1 MKTYIYSLAFAT
13 TILSAVSCSDNEI
26 IDNPIPDSQKEMISF
41 SLSDGTSQTRAG
53 FKGSATFIA
62 MRIQS
67 DKRVD
72 SGNPTDVKYT
82 RTTATANIEAS
93 GKDYSTVTFP
103 DAYKRYWDDA
113 HGRYSLLS
121 VYAVAI
127 PNSATD
133 IKELEDLLKRG
144 DETND
149 WGTNNDNTIQWS
161 VTTDAQTKYAIA
173 ENSGSVINSSG
184 TIDQEDLV
192 YSNNIKNIK
201 NGGNNGIYR
210 YDFSAMKYVP
220 EESGGSDHKSGRMLF
235 FQNGQDIDNPS
246 VTNSEVTDAS
256 GKFDKGHLVFNHALS
271 RITIELV
278 EGKGFDGNKA
288 NDNDFKFA
296 TGSNITLLG
305 MYISGTLDIKDGTW
319 GSKSTGTITQMAPT
333 GTHNGANGTYVAQML
348 PGYVFTDGN
357 ATNVMSFTIDNNTY
371 YITQDVLYDALV
383 GNQDNRISE
392 YGYDNAN
399 SKFTMQQGKNYYFKI
414 TVDKKEID
422 NITATL
428 VKWGDVTAKDINI
441 DNRHVTFSFKN
452 PSGTTCNDIKFYRL
466 KEDLG
471 AIYTDDTYKDN
482 GKGYAFSGDY
492 STDGAAT
499 LSGSSPY
506 STNWYYEDNRTAY
519 HFRTINT
526 TANGTLNN
534 TTGDNPK
541 SYFKMTGANN
551 MPDYH
556 WGAPMKSDANL
567 AYDTNTDK
575 GYSGNIHYGVTSTGS
590 NITITELHMMSNIYI
605 KLATTNGSDAVNLT
619 NATVKLTHL
628 SNEANVDMGTG
639 YIAPSSTIVNEV
651 TMGSPSTY
659 WETEDTKTNAFQY
672 AVIPQALV
680 RNSGTSDDDYVGITI
695 TTSDNNQYYVI
706 RKLSQIIISE
716 IKQGETS
723 YTDPDHPKDSNGNY
737 QAINRWYPNHTYTYN
752 IKLTKKGI
760 EAITCTV
767 ADWVKVTGN
776 NIDIDLED

>member
-1 MKTYIYSLAFAT
+1 MKQFIYSLAVAT
-13 TILSAVSCSDNEI
+13 TLLSTVSCDDNEI
-26 IDNPIPDSQKEMISF
+26 IDTPIPDSQKEMISF
-41 SLSDGTSQTRAG
+41 SLSDGSSQTRAG

-72 SGNPTDVKYT
+72 SGNPTEVKYT
-82 RTTATANIEAS
+82 RTTATADIEAS

-133 IKELEDLLKRG
+133 IKTLESKLNKG
-144 DETND
+144 DETYK
-149 WGTNNDNTIQWS
+149 WGTNSDNTIQWN
-161 VTTDAQTKYAIA
+161 VTTDAQTKDANP
-173 ENSGSVINSSG
+173 ENSGSVTSSSC

-192 YSNNIKNIK
+192 YSNNIKSD
-201 NGGNNGIYR
+201 GTNGIYR
-210 YDFSAMKYVP
+210 YDFSATKYVP

-235 FQNGQDIDNPS
+235 FQNGQDINNPS
-246 VTNSEVTDAS
+246 VANSAVTDAS
-256 GKFDKGHLVFNHALS
+256 GKFDRGHLVFNHALS

-278 EGKGFDGNKA
+278 EGEGFDGTKTN
-288 NDNDFKFA
+288 NNDFNFA
-296 TGSNITLLG
+296 IGSNITLLG
-305 MYISGTLDIKDGTW
+305 MYISGTLDIKEGTW
-319 GSKSTGTITQMAPT
+319 SSTSTGNITKMAPT

-348 PGYVFTDGN
+348 PGYEFADEST
-357 ATNVMSFTIDNNTY
+357 TNVMSFEIDGNTY
-371 YITQDVLYDALV
+371 FITNDMVYNALV
-383 GNQDNRISE
+383 GKEENKNSD
-392 YGYDNAN
+392 YGYDYAN

-414 TVDKKEID
+414 TVDKKQID

-428 VKWGDVTAKDINI
+428 VEWVEVTAKDIDI

-452 PSGTTCNDIKFYRL
+452 PSGTTCSDIKFYRL

-492 STDGAAT
+492 KTEDAAT

-506 STNWYYEDNRTAY
+506 STNWYYENNKTAY
-519 HFRTINT
+519 HFRTINS
-526 TANGTLNN
+526 TAAGTLNN
-534 TTGDNPK
+534 TSGDSPK
-541 SYFKMTGANN
+541 SYFTMTGASN

-567 AYDTNTDK
+567 AYDTDPDK
-575 GYSGNIHYGVTSTGS
+575 GYRANIHYGVTSTGS
-590 NITITELHMMSNIYI
+590 NITITELHMMSNIFI
-605 KLATTNGSDAVNLT
+605 TLATSTGSDAVNLT

-639 YIAPSSTIVNEV
+639 YIAPSSTIENEV
-651 TMGSPSTY
+651 TMASPTTY
-659 WETEDTKTNAFQY
+659 WENENTKTNAFQY

-680 RNSGTSDDDYVGITI
+680 RNSGASDDDYVGITI

-706 RKLSQIIISE
+706 RKLSEIIISE

-760 EAITCTV
+760 DAITCTV
-767 ADWVKVTGN
+767 ADWVKVTGE